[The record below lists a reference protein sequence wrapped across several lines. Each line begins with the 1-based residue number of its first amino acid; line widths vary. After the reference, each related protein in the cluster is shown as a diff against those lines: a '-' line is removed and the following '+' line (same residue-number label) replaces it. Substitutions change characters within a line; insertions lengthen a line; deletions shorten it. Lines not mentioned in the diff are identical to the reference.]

1 MSDNVKEIA
10 NNLVNEK
17 LTCVARL
24 YHFLKFNINNSHDNA
39 MHPLI
44 YSYALGL
51 KKLL

>member
-1 MSDNVKEIA
+1 MYDNVKEIA
-10 NNLVNEK
+10 NSFVNEE

-24 YHFLKFNINNSHDNA
+24 YHFLKFNINNSHGSA

-51 KKLL
+51 